1 MNELTLLEHLEN
13 IAVRLGI
20 ELRYENLGIN
30 GIRSEG
36 GFCRVA
42 DKQMILINR
51 KDSPRRKITILAKS
65 LNRLNLEGIFIPP
78 VVRRV
83 IENQVN

>member
-13 IAVRLGI
+13 ITERLGI
-20 ELRYENLGIN
+20 ELRYENLGIS

-36 GFCRVA
+36 GYCRVA
-42 DKQMILINR
+42 GKQMILINR
-51 KDSPRRKITILAKS
+51 KDSPRRKINILARS

-83 IENQVN
+83 IEEHVN